1 MDDKAASNLPALIAD
16 KGQAFTQAQLNE
28 TKAKLQALPNDD
40 RRAFRDQNAASIAK
54 HQDPR
59 LLIVAGPGTGKSYL
73 FMQRIHEWIS
83 RHPAKSVYVTS
94 FVRKLV
100 KDLDNEINTSDL
112 SPEERKLVTVTT
124 LHGLARSLVERNG
137 GTSTHRLA
145 AHIQMIGGG
154 WKDVVW
160 GDVLGLN
167 PKVTE
172 PPLFKELERQFHDTA
187 MESDEPW
194 PTLQAT
200 YSQLSQFYNAVGFAD
215 SIAHATK
222 AVQEN
227 PDLVQHSLWIVD
239 EFQDFNKAED
249 GLFAICTVAA
259 DVVLLAGDDDQALYE
274 GLKAS
279 HPEIIR
285 GYRAGG
291 KWTNAMLPYCG
302 RCSYNIAMGAD
313 AFIEKTKSPTSIPKI
328 FLPLVLDKEATPIQ
342 AVACSRPAMA
352 VDYIESFI
360 NEHRADL
367 EKRRE
372 DITSGTKKDSFLL
385 ILSHPKDVGSYLGK
399 EQADRLQRLVEEWRL
414 ESAGQGEDYYR
425 IKTYYRCAQTPTEN
439 FTLRKILHIE
449 AVEISEVHKLIA
461 EALRRGL
468 GLSQLEHPAVAAI
481 LETCGRIQHIID
493 DPGFD
498 AVAKT
503 EEIRKVIRV
512 EYPDRLVED
521 LKAAPLAGD
530 ASRSDEEEEEIET
543 AGSVSPIELMSMVGA
558 KGLSADHVVVLGFDD
573 INMKKASPLAF
584 FVAMTR
590 ARDSLHL
597 LTTLAARGASE
608 PHHYLD
614 SIPEQHCQHS
624 KHLKSGH
631 VAVASRKE
639 FVGFFEWIKKEK
651 EKAKS

>member
-1 MDDKAASNLPALIAD
+1 MNDTAASNLRALIAD
-16 KGQAFTQAQLNE
+16 KGHSFTEPLLKE
-28 TKAKLQALPNDD
+28 IKAKLQALTNED

-83 RHPAKSVYVTS
+83 RHPAKSIYVTS

-100 KDLDNEINTSDL
+100 RDLDNEIETSDL
-112 SPEERKLVTVTT
+112 SPEERKLITVTT

-137 GTSTHRLA
+137 GNSTHRLA
-145 AHIQMIGGG
+145 AHVQMIGGG

-167 PKVTE
+167 PKVMG
-172 PPLFKELERQFHDTA
+172 PPPFKELERQFHDVA
-187 MESDEPW
+187 METDEPW

-222 AVQEN
+222 AVKEN

-249 GLFAICTVAA
+249 GLFTVCTAAA
-259 DVVLLAGDDDQALYE
+259 DGVLLAGDDDQALYE

-285 GYRAGG
+285 GYHAGG

-313 AFIEKTKSPTSIPKI
+313 AFIEKAKPLTSIPKI
-328 FLPLVLDKEATPIQ
+328 FLPLVLDDKATPIQ
-342 AVACSRPAMA
+342 AVACSRPPMA

-372 DITSGTKKDSFLL
+372 EITSGTKKDSFLL
-385 ILSHPKDVGSYLGK
+385 ILSHQKDVGSYLGK
-399 EQADRLQRLVEEWRL
+399 EQADHLRRLVDEWRL

-425 IKTYYRCAQTPTEN
+425 IKTYYRCAQTPTDN

-449 AVEISEVHKLIA
+449 AVAVSEVHKLIA
-461 EALRRGL
+461 EALRRGVA
-468 GLSQLEHPAVAAI
+468 LSQVEHPTVAAI
-481 LETCGRIQHIID
+481 LEKCGRIQQIID
-493 DPGFD
+493 DPGSD

-503 EEIRKVIRV
+503 EEIRKAIRV
-512 EYPDRLVED
+512 EHPDRLVED
-521 LKAAPLAGD
+521 LKAAPIGGD
-530 ASRSDEEEEEIET
+530 ASRSDEEQEEIET

-558 KGLSADHVVVLGFDD
+558 KGLSADHVMVLGFDD
-573 INMKKASPLAF
+573 VNMKKASPLAF
-584 FVAMTR
+584 YVAMTR
-590 ARDSLHL
+590 ARKSLHL
-597 LTTLAARGASE
+597 LTTLTARGASE
-608 PHHYLD
+608 PHPYLD

-624 KHLKSGH
+624 KRLKSGY
-631 VAVASRKE
+631 VGVGSRKD
-639 FVGFFEWIKKEK
+639 FIGFFDWLKKV
-651 EKAKS
+651 KS